1 MIARLK
7 RLFQDA
13 VDQAA
18 TDDEGADRGVRR
30 AAAALM
36 VEMCRADSEVTE
48 AERAHVAGA
57 LETEFGLSHDE
68 ALALLDSADEDA
80 DAATSLYEFTRIL
93 NERFSHEQKVRLVD
107 QLWSVAYA
115 DGNLEKHEA
124 HLVRKVADLLH
135 LRHREYIGGKLRA
148 GG

>member
-13 VDQAA
+13 VDEAAANEDSEQA
-18 TDDEGADRGVRR
+18 VRR

-36 VEMCRADSEVTE
+36 VEMTRADNEVTD
-48 AERAHVAGA
+48 AERAHVTRA
-57 LETEFGLSHDE
+57 LETEFGLEPDDARE
-68 ALALLDSADEDA
+68 LLDAADDDA
-80 DAATSLYEFTRIL
+80 DAATSLYEFTRVL
-93 NERFSHEQKVRLVD
+93 NQQFSHDQKVRLVD
-107 QLWSVAYA
+107 QLWHVAYA

-124 HLVRKVADLLH
+124 HLVRRVADLLH